1 MTRLLTS
8 KYRGKNMDMLN
19 NAKAWLLARWA
30 ERTSW
35 DGGVIVG
42 LSLGYLLLG
51 GLVDLVAWLAL
62 AYGIYTFIAKEV

>member
-1 MTRLLTS
+1 MTLLLTL
-8 KYRGKNMDMLN
+8 KYRGEYLDMLN
-19 NAKAWLLARWA
+19 NAKAGLLARWS

-35 DGGVIVG
+35 GGGVVVG

-51 GLVDLVAWLAL
+51 GLVDIVAWVAL